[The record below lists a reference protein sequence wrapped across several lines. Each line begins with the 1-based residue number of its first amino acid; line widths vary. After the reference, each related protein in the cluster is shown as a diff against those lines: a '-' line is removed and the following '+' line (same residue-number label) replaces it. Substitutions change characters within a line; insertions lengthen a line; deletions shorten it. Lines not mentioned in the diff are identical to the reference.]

1 MTSVK
6 TKWIYLLGF
15 GGLLPFLGLS
25 LSSLMTIELS
35 LIGNPLPALV
45 SYGAV
50 ILSFLSGILWGRAL
64 HRADTEST
72 QGLIIT
78 SNVFALLAW
87 LTLLLNTIFWSLLL
101 QIVGFALVLFFERKL
116 ARGTTMTSQSRYYPM
131 RLMLTVGVIV
141 CQILVLG
148 NHII

>member
-1 MTSVK
+1 
-6 TKWIYLLGF
+6 
-15 GGLLPFLGLS
+15 
-25 LSSLMTIELS
+25 
-35 LIGNPLPALV
+35 
-45 SYGAV
+45 
-50 ILSFLSGILWGRAL
+50 
-64 HRADTEST
+64 ST

>member
-1 MTSVK
+1 MA
-6 TKWIYLLGF
+6 
-15 GGLLPFLGLS
+15 
-25 LSSLMTIELS
+25 IELP

-50 ILSFLSGILWGRAL
+50 EFLPAYYGRAL

-72 QGLIIT
+72 CGLIIT

-87 LTLLLNTIFWSLLL
+87 LTLLLNTIFWSLL
-101 QIVGFALVLFFERKL
+101 QIVGLLLVLFFERKL

-131 RLMLTVGVIV
+131 RLMPTGVIV